1 MPMFGTDTVPTP
13 MRKAATVEL
22 SFLPSDRWVCMPKV
36 CKSLAER
43 RPLICNVK
51 GNKALLLEEVTRP
64 WRESRKRQFL
74 FISTAAINTK
84 YLEHKNEESR

>member
-51 GNKALLLEEVTRP
+51 GNKALLLEEVTRCCAQ
-64 WRESRKRQFL
+64 SKRKRHVAPFT
-74 FISTAAINTK
+74 FTGTAAINTQ
-84 YLEHKNEESR
+84 YLEHA